1 MSDCPDPKGSV
12 GAFLCRAGQH
22 LRATAIENP
31 RLEARLLLSTAMEVD
46 GSALLRDPRAPVP
59 EQAASRFA
67 AMLNRRL
74 AHEPMAF
81 VLGHQGFWTLDLLV
95 SPATLIPRAD
105 SEAIVE
111 AALQGPAPSRV
122 LDLGTGTGCLLLAV
136 LFEHPGAF
144 GVGVD
149 LSPEAAALAAE
160 NARRNGLAAR
170 AAFLAGSWAESLAG
184 GFDLVLSN
192 PPYIESAAIPGLMP
206 EVAVHEPARA
216 LDGGADGLDAYRLI
230 TADLPR
236 LLAPGGRAVLEL
248 GQGQVPAVVEL
259 AQAAGLAVLGTHAD
273 LGGVERALILQR
285 R

>member
-1 MSDCPDPKGSV
+1 M

-22 LRATAIENP
+22 LRAAAIENP
-31 RLEARLLLSTAMEVD
+31 RLEARLLLSTAMGVE
-46 GSALLRDPRAPVP
+46 SAALLRDPRAPVP
-59 EQAASRFA
+59 EPAATRFA

-74 AHEPMAF
+74 AHEPMGF
-81 VLGHQGFWTLDLLV
+81 ILGHQGFWTLDLLV

-136 LFEHPGAF
+136 LSEHPGAF

-160 NARRNGLAAR
+160 NARRNGLGAR
-170 AAFLAGSWAESLAG
+170 ACFLAGSWAESLAG

-192 PPYIESAAIPGLMP
+192 PPYIESADIPGLMP
-206 EVAVHEPARA
+206 EVALHEPARA

-236 LLAPGGRAVLEL
+236 LLAPRGRAVLEL
-248 GQGQVPAVVEL
+248 GQGQAPAVAAL
-259 AQAAGLAVLGTHAD
+259 ARQAGLTVLGTHAD
-273 LGGVERALILQR
+273 LGGVDRALILQR
-285 R
+285 P